1 MRTTA
6 IVRDDL
12 RYRPGLREQRVQHAD
27 RGLVVAGLAADR
39 DRVQPGAVPAQPRRV
54 PRHGRVPVEAVAIA
68 ERLDVRDVAEAVPV
82 RGTAGVDQLRARLER
97 FQEVSTK
104 TALTPVRPLP

>member
-1 MRTTA
+1 
-6 IVRDDL
+6 
-12 RYRPGLREQRVQHAD
+12 
-27 RGLVVAGLAADR
+27 
-39 DRVQPGAVPAQPRRV
+39 
-54 PRHGRVPVEAVAIA
+54 VEAVAIA